1 MEALAV
7 TGLSLNDLAGA
18 RPWLIGA
25 TLEDAG
31 YRAYGLTGKSANS
44 VLSEQAA
51 VAGIPVT
58 SEFPVKDDVFAWFG
72 AMTPVEET
80 QFLCFCI
87 DGVLIGRSG
96 MEAISQGW
104 LSGNSKPATSVVSN
118 ERRDYPRLYSKLTA
132 GRNSAW
138 TPRFEEMLRDPTP
151 TLVVVGLYHL
161 VGPDSLLAKLHRIGF
176 IVSKDM
182 DAAAAYDN

>member
-7 TGLSLNDLAGA
+7 TGVSLKDLAGA

-31 YRAYGLTGKSANS
+31 YRTYGLTGTSANT

-51 VAGIPVT
+51 RAGIPVS

-80 QFLCFCI
+80 QFLCFCV
-87 DGVLIGRSG
+87 DGVLLGRSG
-96 MEAISQGW
+96 METISQAW
-104 LSGNSKPATSVVSN
+104 LSGNSKPATSFVSH
-118 ERRDYPRLYSKLTA
+118 ERLAYPQLYSKLTE
-132 GRNSAW
+132 GRNVAW
-138 TPRFEEMLRDPTP
+138 IPRFEAMLRDPTP

-161 VGPDSLLAKLHRIGF
+161 VGQQSLLANLRKAGF
-176 IVSKDM
+176 EVSKAM
-182 DAAAAYDN
+182 DNATSPNN